1 MLFHKL
7 KGKNKIETLE
17 NYLIALIFL
26 GAIVFSSGVGL
37 TIVSSK
43 GFPIILA
50 MIGAVASFVFTVA
63 LIFLWV
69 FKEFKN
75 E

>member
-1 MLFHKL
+1 MVFHKL

-37 TIVSSK
+37 TVVSSQ

-50 MIGAVASFVFTVA
+50 MIGAVASFVFTVT